1 VHSRNFYLQKLE
13 AYAFKPLIKVLTGM
27 RRVGKSTLL
36 KTHARNLLAKHPQAT
51 ILEIDKESME
61 WDAIRTGND
70 LHDSAIKEFHGKPT
84 PHVVMVDEVQDIE
97 DWERGAASLFNR
109 GDIDIYLTGS
119 NARVFSSE
127 LSTRLSGRHLEIPVH
142 PLVYPE
148 FLQFTGMPDGEE
160 AWGRFIRQGGMPG
173 IHAIS
178 SDDKIVFEYLAAVA
192 DTAVLK
198 DVIHRHQI
206 RNPRLLQRLL
216 HFALDTSGSPLSA
229 KRIAD
234 YLKSQNI
241 RCSVD
246 TILEYLEFFV
256 DARVLSRVCKH
267 DLRGKRVLEVHE
279 KYYAADHGL
288 RNAILG
294 PRAQDIGIQLETLIC
309 NHLLATGHRVEVGRW
324 NDYEIDFVA
333 TKDGR
338 RTDIQV
344 SYLLADEKTL
354 QRELRPL
361 RIIGDNYPR
370 LLLSMDHHFREDHE
384 GIQWINIREFTKS
397 FGLSS

>member
-1 VHSRNFYLQKLE
+1 MHSRRKYSERLE
-13 AYAFKPLIKVLTGM
+13 LYTLKPLIKVLTGM

-36 KTHARNLLAKHPQAT
+36 KCHGETLRAKFPSAV
-51 ILEIDKESME
+51 ILEIDKESMV
-61 WDAIRTGND
+61 WDHIRTGKD
-70 LHDSAIKEFHGKPT
+70 LYEYVIGEIEGKSGPF
-84 PHVVMVDEVQDIE
+84 VLMVDEVQDIE
-97 DWERGAASLFNR
+97 DWERGVASLFNR
-109 GDIDIYLTGS
+109 GDVDIYLTGS

-127 LSTRLSGRHLEIPVH
+127 LSTRLSGRHIEIPIH

-148 FLQFTGMPDGEE
+148 FLEFSGLEDADES
-160 AWGRFIRQGGMPG
+160 WGRFLLQGGMPG

-178 SDDKIVFEYLAAVA
+178 KEDKVVFEYLGAVA
-192 DTAVLK
+192 DTVVLK
-198 DVIHRHQI
+198 DVIQRHAI

-246 TILEYLEFFV
+246 TILEYLAFFM
-256 DARVLSRVCKH
+256 DARVVNRISRH

-294 PRAQDIGIQLETLIC
+294 YRARDIRIQLETIVC
-309 NHLLATGHRVEVGRW
+309 NHLLATGHKVEVGRW
-324 NDYEIDFVA
+324 DAYEVDFVV
-333 TKDGR
+333 TKEGL

-344 SYLLADEKTL
+344 AYLLADEKTL
-354 QRELRPL
+354 EREIRPL
-361 RIIGDNYPR
+361 RAIGDNYPR
-370 LLLSMDHHFREDHE
+370 LLLSMDSHFREDHE
-384 GIQWINIREFTKS
+384 GIRWMNVRNFIQEF
-397 FGLSS
+397 GA

>member
-1 VHSRNFYLQKLE
+1 MYSRNKYSEKLE
-13 AYAFKPLIKVLTGM
+13 LYAFKPLIKVLTGM

-36 KTHARNLLAKHPQAT
+36 KSHAGALRRMFPAVE
-51 ILEIDKESME
+51 ILVVDKESLD
-61 WDAIRTGND
+61 WDHIRTGKE
-70 LHDSAIKEFHGKPT
+70 LHEFAYGFFQGKSGPY
-84 PHVVMVDEVQDIE
+84 VLMVDEVQDIE
-97 DWERGAASLFNR
+97 EWERGVASLFNR
-109 GDIDIYLTGS
+109 GDVDIYITGS

-127 LSTRLSGRHLEIPVH
+127 LSTRLSGRHIEIPIH

-148 FLQFTGMPDGEE
+148 FLEFSGMLDGDE
-160 AWGRFIRQGGMPG
+160 AWGRFLRQGGMPG

-178 SDDKIVFEYLAAVA
+178 IEDKVVLEYLGAVA
-192 DTAVLK
+192 DTVVLK
-198 DVIHRHQI
+198 DVIQRHAI

-246 TILEYLEFFV
+246 TILEYLAFFV
-256 DARVLSRVCKH
+256 DARVVSRISRH
-267 DLRGKRVLEVHE
+267 DLRGKRVLEVLE

-294 PRAQDIGIQLETLIC
+294 HRAQDIGIQLETIVC
-309 NHLLATGHRVEVGRW
+309 NHLLATGHKVEVGRW
-324 NDYEIDFVA
+324 DAYEVDFVA
-333 TKDGR
+333 SKNGM

-344 SYLLADEKTL
+344 AYLLSDEKTL
-354 QRELRPL
+354 EREIRPL
-361 RIIGDNYPR
+361 RAIGDNYPR
-370 LLLSMDHHFREDHE
+370 LLLSMDTHFREDHE
-384 GIQWINIREFTKS
+384 GIRWMNVREFTQS
-397 FGLSS
+397 FEF

>member
-1 VHSRNFYLQKLE
+1 MYNRNKYSEKLE
-13 AYAFKPLIKVLTGM
+13 LYAFKPLIKVLTGM

-36 KTHARNLLAKHPQAT
+36 RSHAGALRRMFPAVE
-51 ILEIDKESME
+51 ILVVDKESLD
-61 WDAIRTGND
+61 WDHIRTGKE
-70 LHDSAIKEFHGKPT
+70 LHEFACGFFQGKSGPY
-84 PHVVMVDEVQDIE
+84 VLMVDEVQDIE
-97 DWERGAASLFNR
+97 EWERGVASLFNR
-109 GDIDIYLTGS
+109 GDVDIYITGS

-127 LSTRLSGRHLEIPVH
+127 LSTRLSGRHIEIPVH

-148 FLQFTGMPDGEE
+148 FLEFSGLPDGEV
-160 AWGRFIRQGGMPG
+160 AWGKFFRQGGMPG

-178 SDDKIVFEYLAAVA
+178 SDDKVVFEYLGSVA
-192 DTAVLK
+192 DTVVLK
-198 DVIHRHQI
+198 DVIQRHAI
-206 RNPRLLQRLL
+206 RNPRLLQKLL

-256 DARVLSRVCKH
+256 DARVLGRLSRH

-294 PRAQDIGIQLETLIC
+294 HRAQDIGIQLETMIC
-309 NHLLATGHRVEVGRW
+309 NHLLATGHKVEVGRW
-324 NDYEIDFVA
+324 DAYEVDFVA
-333 TKDGR
+333 SKGGM

-344 SYLLADEKTL
+344 AYLLADEKTL

-361 RIIGDNYPR
+361 RAIGDNYPR
-370 LLLSMDHHFREDHE
+370 MLLSMDENFREDHE
-384 GIQWINIREFTKS
+384 GIRWMNIKEFLRT
-397 FGLSS
+397 FAL

>member
-1 VHSRNFYLQKLE
+1 M
-13 AYAFKPLIKVLTGM
+13 KPLIKVLTGM

-36 KTHARNLLAKHPQAT
+36 KFHGKTLRAKFPSAVV
-51 ILEIDKESME
+51 LEIDKESME
-61 WDAIRTGND
+61 WDHIRSGKD
-70 LHDSAIKEFHGKPT
+70 LYEYVIAEIEGKSGPF
-84 PHVVMVDEVQDIE
+84 VLMVDEVQDIE
-97 DWERGAASLFNR
+97 DWERGVASLFNR
-109 GDIDIYLTGS
+109 GDVDIYLTGS

-127 LSTRLSGRHLEIPVH
+127 LSTRLSGRHIEIPIH

-148 FLQFTGMPDGEE
+148 FLEFSGLLDGDE
-160 AWGRFIRQGGMPG
+160 AWGRFLLQGGMPG

-178 SDDKIVFEYLAAVA
+178 KEDKVVFEYLGAVA
-192 DTAVLK
+192 DTVVLK
-198 DVIHRHQI
+198 DVIQRHAI

-246 TILEYLEFFV
+246 TILEYLAFFV
-256 DARVLSRVCKH
+256 DARVVSRISRH
-267 DLRGKRVLEVHE
+267 DLRGKKVLEVHE

-294 PRAQDIGIQLETLIC
+294 HRAQDIGIQLETIVC
-309 NHLLATGHRVEVGRW
+309 NHLLATGHKVEVGRW
-324 NDYEIDFVA
+324 DAYEVDFVA
-333 TKDGR
+333 TQNGM

-344 SYLLADEKTL
+344 AYLLSDGKTL
-354 QRELRPL
+354 EREIRPL
-361 RIIGDNYPR
+361 WAIGDNYPR
-370 LLLSMDHHFREDHE
+370 LLLSMDTHFREDHE
-384 GIQWINIREFTKS
+384 GIRWMNVREFTQS
-397 FGLSS
+397 FAI

>member
-1 VHSRNFYLQKLE
+1 MHSRRKYSERLE
-13 AYAFKPLIKVLTGM
+13 LYTLKPLIKVLTGM

-36 KTHARNLLAKHPQAT
+36 KCHGETLRAKFPSAV
-51 ILEIDKESME
+51 ILEIDKESMV
-61 WDAIRTGND
+61 WDHIRTGKD
-70 LHDSAIKEFHGKPT
+70 LYEYVIGEIEGKSGPF
-84 PHVVMVDEVQDIE
+84 VLMVDEVQDIE
-97 DWERGAASLFNR
+97 DWERGVASLFNR
-109 GDIDIYLTGS
+109 GDVDIYLTGS

-127 LSTRLSGRHLEIPVH
+127 LSTRLSGRHIEIPIH

-148 FLQFTGMPDGEE
+148 FLEFSGLVDADES
-160 AWGRFIRQGGMPG
+160 WGRFLLQGGMPG

-178 SDDKIVFEYLAAVA
+178 KEDKVVFEYLGAVA
-192 DTAVLK
+192 DTVVLK
-198 DVIHRHQI
+198 DVIQRHAI

-246 TILEYLEFFV
+246 TILEYLAFFV
-256 DARVLSRVCKH
+256 DARVVSRISRH
-267 DLRGKRVLEVHE
+267 DLRGKRVLEVLE

-294 PRAQDIGIQLETLIC
+294 HRAQDIGIQLETIVC
-309 NHLLATGHRVEVGRW
+309 NHLLATGHKVEVGRW
-324 NDYEIDFVA
+324 DAYEVDFVV
-333 TKDGR
+333 TKEGL

-344 SYLLADEKTL
+344 AYLLADDKTL
-354 QRELRPL
+354 EREIRPL
-361 RIIGDNYPR
+361 RAIGDNYPR
-370 LLLSMDHHFREDHE
+370 LMLSMDSHFREDHE
-384 GIQWINIREFTKS
+384 GIRWMNVRKFTQEF
-397 FGLSS
+397 GI

>member
-1 VHSRNFYLQKLE
+1 L
-13 AYAFKPLIKVLTGM
+13 KPLIKVLTGM

-36 KTHARNLLAKHPQAT
+36 KHHGESLRTKYPPAV

-61 WDAIRTGND
+61 WDHIRTGKD
-70 LHDSAIKEFHGKPT
+70 LYEFAIVEFQRKPG
-84 PHVVMVDEVQDIE
+84 PFVLMVDEVQDIE
-97 DWERGAASLFNR
+97 DWERGVASLFNR
-109 GDIDIYLTGS
+109 GDVDIYLTGS
-119 NARVFSSE
+119 NARVFSTE
-127 LSTRLSGRHLEIPVH
+127 LSTRLSGRHIEIPVH

-148 FLQFTGMPDGEE
+148 FLEFSGMLDGDE
-160 AWGRFIRQGGMPG
+160 AWGRFLRQGGMPG

-178 SDDKIVFEYLAAVA
+178 IEDKVVLEYLGAVA
-192 DTAVLK
+192 DTVVLK
-198 DVIHRHQI
+198 DVIQRHAI

-246 TILEYLEFFV
+246 TILEYLAFFV
-256 DARVLSRVCKH
+256 DARVVSRISRH

-294 PRAQDIGIQLETLIC
+294 HRAQDIGIQLETIVC
-309 NHLLATGHRVEVGRW
+309 NHLLATGHKVEVGRW
-324 NDYEIDFVA
+324 DAYEVDFVA
-333 TKDGR
+333 SKNGM

-344 SYLLADEKTL
+344 AYLLSDEKTL
-354 QRELRPL
+354 EREIRPL
-361 RIIGDNYPR
+361 RAIGDNYSR
-370 LLLSMDHHFREDHE
+370 LLLSMDTHFREDHE
-384 GIQWINIREFTKS
+384 GIRWMNVREFTQS
-397 FGLSS
+397 FAF